1 VVSRVWVTGEGG
13 SWVKELTDTAS
24 KAKSWKSVDPDQ
36 LAATNVGPEVR
47 DYKRDRV

>member
-1 VVSRVWVTGEGG
+1 MVSRVWVTGEGG
-13 SWVKELTDTAS
+13 SWVGELTDTAS
-24 KAKSWKSVDPDQ
+24 KAKSWESVDPDQ